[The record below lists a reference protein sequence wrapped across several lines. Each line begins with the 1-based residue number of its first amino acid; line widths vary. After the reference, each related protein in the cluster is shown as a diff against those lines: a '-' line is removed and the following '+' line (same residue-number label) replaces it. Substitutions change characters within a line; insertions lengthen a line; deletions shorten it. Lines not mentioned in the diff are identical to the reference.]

1 MNIGSQFVHNY
12 VVIDMKVT
20 KTTLKHIRRSPY
32 QSLAA
37 VFIMILTFL
46 SISVFAFIV
55 FGSGAVI
62 SFFESKPQVTAFFK
76 DEATQQNIDELK
88 NQLDQTGMIAST
100 KYVSK
105 QQALQIYKE
114 QNKNDPLLLDLV
126 TADIL
131 PASLEISTVKIEDL
145 DPVSNILKKSP
156 YVSEVV
162 YQKDI
167 VSTLARWTNAIR
179 IIGIILIVVLT
190 VVSIVIMMTVIGFK
204 VSQKREEIEIMKL
217 LSATNWYIR
226 WPFMLEGILY
236 GSIGTLVG
244 WLVASGGLVYLSPYL
259 ESFLRG
265 IPIFPVSPLFLLGL
279 LLGELVLAVFL
290 GILASSLAVLRYLK

>member
-1 MNIGSQFVHNY
+1 MNAKQ
-12 VVIDMKVT
+12 T
-20 KTTLKHIRRSPY
+20 KATLKHIRRSPY

-37 VFIMILTFL
+37 IFIMILTFL
-46 SISVFAFIV
+46 AITVFTFIV
-55 FGSGAVI
+55 FGSSTVI
-62 SFFESKPQVTAFFK
+62 NYFESKPQVTAFFK
-76 DEATQQNIDELK
+76 DTATQQNIDDLRS
-88 NQLDQTGMIAST
+88 QLNSTGMIST
-100 KYVSK
+100 SK
-105 QQALQIYKE
+105 FISKDQALQIYRA

-131 PASLEISTVKIEDL
+131 PASLEISTVQIQDL
-145 DPVSNILKKSP
+145 GPISDILGKSP

-167 VSTLARWTNAIR
+167 VSTLTRWTNAIR

-190 VVSIVIMMTVIGFK
+190 VVSIFIMMTVIGFK

-236 GSIGTLVG
+236 GAVGTFVG
-244 WLVASGGLVYLSPYL
+244 WFVATTALLYFSPYL
-259 ESFLRG
+259 ESFLKG
-265 IPIFPVSPLFLLGL
+265 IPLFPISPFFLIGV
-279 LLGELVLAVFL
+279 LLGELLLAVLL
-290 GILASSLAVLRYLK
+290 GVLASSLAVLRYLN

>member
-1 MNIGSQFVHNY
+1 
-12 VVIDMKVT
+12 MKAT
-20 KTTLKHIRRSPY
+20 KTTLTHIRRSPY

-37 VFIMILTFL
+37 VFIMVLTFL
-46 SISVFAFIV
+46 SITVFSFIV
-55 FGSGAVI
+55 FGSSAVI
-62 SFFESKPQVTAFFK
+62 NFFESKPQVTAFFK
-76 DEATQQNIDELK
+76 DEATEQNINDLK
-88 NQLDQTGMIAST
+88 NQLEQTGMVSST

-105 QQALQIYKE
+105 EQALQIYKE
-114 QNKNDPLLLDLV
+114 QNKSDPLLLDLV

-131 PASLEISTVKIEDL
+131 PASLEISTVRIEDL
-145 DPVSNILKKSP
+145 GPVSDILKKSP
-156 YVSEVV
+156 YVSEVI

-226 WPFMLEGILY
+226 MPFMLEGILY
-236 GSIGTLVG
+236 GAVGTLIG
-244 WLVASGGLVYLSPYL
+244 WLIAAGGLLYFSPYL
-259 ESFLRG
+259 ESFLQG
-265 IPIFPVSPLFLLGL
+265 IPVFPVSPVFLLGL
-279 LLGELVLAVFL
+279 LLGELVLAVLL
-290 GILASSLAVLRYLK
+290 GVLASSLAVLRYLK